1 MKNQQNV
8 INAIRNAKIRKT
20 RNSNSK
26 SIVYPPPQKE
36 ESPVV
41 AILAQRISNNK
52 TTVEPGEL
60 QGSMVRKNIS
70 PAKILVLPSIDSN
83 KFTLMPSYNDHQNMQ
98 TAQMSP

>member
-26 SIVYPPPQKE
+26 SIVSPNQAPPME

-52 TTVEPGEL
+52 TTVEAGDL
-60 QGSMVRKNIS
+60 
-70 PAKILVLPSIDSN
+70 
-83 KFTLMPSYNDHQNMQ
+83 
-98 TAQMSP
+98 